1 METERL
7 CLTLVDNLSI
17 VAERFSSRR
26 KVFDLVTALS
36 MDHIIVVALTK
47 DRYVALTWR
56 RTFGGLPV
64 VVDASLMA

>member
-7 CLTLVDNLSI
+7 CLTLVS
-17 VAERFSSRR
+17 EYRRR

-47 DRYVALTWR
+47 GRYVALTWR
-56 RTFGGLPV
+56 RTFGGPPV